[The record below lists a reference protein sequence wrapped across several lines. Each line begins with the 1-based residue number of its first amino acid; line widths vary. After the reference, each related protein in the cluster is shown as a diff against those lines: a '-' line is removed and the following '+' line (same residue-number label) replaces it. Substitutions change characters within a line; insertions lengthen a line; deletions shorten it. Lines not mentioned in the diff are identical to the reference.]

1 MALFSSQVLSIV
13 GGRFIELGIP
23 WLLLATN
30 HGTASTTIMA
40 IIPLVTAVTAL
51 PLGRWVRTKRLAQM
65 PAQAELIQGGIFFA
79 FVILMVTGVLR
90 RFVVPGLVIALILI
104 GMFSTVTRITLT
116 PQVRSIFGRDSM
128 IRVSNYLEG
137 ADAIGTVIGP
147 VLAGVIFSVWGG
159 MGIFGA
165 LTLLFV
171 GSSLGLAILGRH
183 DATASVQTPARLNHV
198 FDGLRVLITP
208 PLLTLSVVD
217 WVANFV
223 SIAVVFDLVL
233 IVARHLHLPDSSA
246 GLVFTLSG
254 IGNFVAVVILD
265 RIQNSRRFHPV
276 KTLGIALG
284 VSVLGSVVLLT
295 SGTYYGLTV
304 GYVVLDGGMAA
315 IFVMNGAIRNM
326 VTPEDKLV
334 AMRAGITFSNQM
346 VRAIGSM
353 VPGVLFA
360 WWNGRILLGIVALCG
375 VALLALVWF
384 GRSALSENIIREG
397 ATQQ

>member
-1 MALFSSQVLSIV
+1 
-13 GGRFIELGIP
+13 
-23 WLLLATN
+23 
-30 HGTASTTIMA
+30 
-40 IIPLVTAVTAL
+40 
-51 PLGRWVRTKRLAQM
+51 
-65 PAQAELIQGGIFFA
+65 
-79 FVILMVTGVLR
+79 
-90 RFVVPGLVIALILI
+90 
-104 GMFSTVTRITLT
+104 MFSTVTRITLT
-116 PQVRSIFGRDSM
+116 PQVRSIFGRGSM

-147 VLAGVIFSVWGG
+147 VMAGVIFSVWGG
-159 MGIFGA
+159 MGIFGV

-183 DATASVQTPARLNHV
+183 DASAGVQAPARLNHV

-223 SIAVVFDLVL
+223 SIAVVLDLVL
-233 IVARHLHLPDSSA
+233 IAARHLHLPDSST

-254 IGNFVAVVILD
+254 IGNFMVVVILD
-265 RIQNSRRFHPV
+265 RVQNRRRFHPV

-295 SGTYYGLTV
+295 SGTYCGLAV

-315 IFVMNGAIRNM
+315 IFVMNGAMRNM
-326 VTPEDKLV
+326 VTSEDKLV

-346 VRAIGSM
+346 ARAIGSM

-375 VALLALVWF
+375 VALLTLVWF
-384 GRSALSENIIREG
+384 GRSALSENTIREG